1 MEVHT
6 TARRVKVTPAVQRHL
21 DERLAKLA
29 RYVPELREAHVKLT
43 AEKYRHRAEI
53 LIRVRH
59 EDLVGREEAPDLIS
73 AFEGAAEHLE
83 KQLRKVKETKS
94 RKVAARR
101 LANGE
106 VRRTAAV
113 AALGTGARASRRG
126 AAAAFEDDVPEELGS
141 RRPRVV
147 RASSPDGKPLTLDEA
162 VDRVLAD
169 GLQFLVYIDSKSE
182 RPCVLYRR
190 PDGELALIEARR

>member
-21 DERLAKLA
+21 DERLAKLT

-53 LIRVRH
+53 LIRVRR
-59 EDLVGREEAPDLIS
+59 EDLVGSEEAADLVS
-73 AFEGAAEHLE
+73 AVEGAVLHLE
-83 KQLRKVKETKS
+83 KQLRKIKEKKS
-94 RKVAARR
+94 RKVVSRR

-106 VRRTAAV
+106 VRRAAAV
-113 AALGTGARASRRG
+113 AALGTGTRASRRSEP
-126 AAAAFEDDVPEELGS
+126 ADFEEEELEEPGP

-162 VDRVLAD
+162 VDRVVAD
-169 GLQFLVYIDSKSE
+169 GLPFLVFIESKSE

-190 PDGELALIEARR
+190 PDGDLALIEARR